1 MCNLYFYIF
10 GMKNFVKIM
19 ILLFSCFAAFS
30 FSFAQQ
36 WRWSDRWSTPFQVFE
51 NVVAWANTWDKIQE
65 TYLDT
70 INSDNWSEAPEFKIT
85 NTLNS
90 VRQHIGP
97 YIQWAVYIG
106 FVMSV
111 AWLIICGF
119 IMSTWWI
126 SKSSWFEKVKSK
138 IINACLAVLLLSW
151 FYIIIKLIVG
161 VINML
166 VWE

>member
-1 MCNLYFYIF
+1 VCNLYFYIF

-70 INSDNWSEAPEFKIT
+70 ISDDWNEAAGFKIT
-85 NTLNS
+85 NTLIS
-90 VRQHIGP
+90 LRQKIGP

-106 FVMSV
+106 LVTSV
-111 AWLIICGF
+111 AWLIICGL
-119 IMSTWWI
+119 IMVTGWV
-126 SKSSWFEKVKSK
+126 SKSGWFEKIKSK
-138 IINACLAVLLLSW
+138 VINACLAVLLLSW

-166 VWE
+166 VGK